1 MFVSGSFLLDSAATM
16 YYSWYML
23 SGIRIFTS
31 DEIWRSVL
39 ADFNAT
45 LVDGAFSADVDFDS
59 LNIATPISPLNLK
72 TIIINAT
79 DNSKILAKLLGPDA
93 SVSPIQ
99 AQIIA
104 RLYKSGELSADE
116 LKVAL
121 GYAPDTATHTV
132 NTAIYELR
140 KKYGHEFIKNN
151 NGKFSLG
158 GI

>member
-1 MFVSGSFLLDSAATM
+1 
-16 YYSWYML
+16 ML

-31 DEIWRSVL
+31 DTVWRSVL

-45 LVDGAFSADVDFDS
+45 LVDDAFGADVDFDS
-59 LNIATPISPLNLK
+59 LDVALPASPLELK
-72 TIIINAT
+72 TAIINAM
-79 DNSKILAKLLGPDA
+79 DNSKILTKILGKNA
-93 SVSPIQ
+93 VVSPIQ

-104 RLYKSGELSADE
+104 RLYKSGGLTADE

-121 GYAPDTATHTV
+121 GYAPDAATHTV

-140 KKYGHEFIKNN
+140 KKYGHDFIKNN
-151 NGKFSLG
+151 NGKFSIG